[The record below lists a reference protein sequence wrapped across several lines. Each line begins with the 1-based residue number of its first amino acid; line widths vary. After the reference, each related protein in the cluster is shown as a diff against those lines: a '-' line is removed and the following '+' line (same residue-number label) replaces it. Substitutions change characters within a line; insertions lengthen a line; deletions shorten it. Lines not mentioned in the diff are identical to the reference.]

1 MGKPVTLLQGLF
13 GHAMSFGAD
22 YIQVENI
29 NGHEWV
35 FTTIDGE
42 KARIGKYPTSGSY
55 SDELLGNLAA
65 AIKKPVRAVIEGKV
79 YIFKVRVF
87 DNAGKPAYEV
97 IADLAPKPDA
107 SAPPR
112 FTPKQGQYLA
122 YIYHYTKIHRVPPAE
137 SDLERYF
144 RVSPP
149 SIHEMIKTLERNC
162 LIERTPRQ
170 ARSIRLLVPP
180 ECLPRLL

>member
-29 NGHEWV
+29 DGHEWV

-79 YIFKVRVF
+79 YIFKVR
-87 DNAGKPAYEV
+87 
-97 IADLAPKPDA
+97 
-107 SAPPR
+107 SAPVHAQTRPVSGVHLSLHEDPPR
-112 FTPKQGQYLA
+112 ASGGIGPGALLPGF
-122 YIYHYTKIHRVPPAE
+122 PAFD
-137 SDLERYF
+137 S
-144 RVSPP
+144 
-149 SIHEMIKTLERNC
+149 RNDQDSGA
-162 LIERTPRQ
+162 E
-170 ARSIRLLVPP
+170 
-180 ECLPRLL
+180 LPD